1 MANKSCNPTTG
12 LHYRN
17 QADMLHCLSF
27 YSKCFNSSHCKH
39 FFHEVSSRNEG
50 MPTAL
55 IPTFINQTAAHC
67 NPWTTCA
74 TVFLLDG
81 PSKNPLFTIHTLWT
95 KTPLLDNSHLLR
107 MTRRVTLFI
116 FWAASN
122 HNSCNSHW
130 TCNMHHQGL
139 IKIAARACLG
149 KSCSGCYQTRA
160 IELSLS
166 QQL

>member
-1 MANKSCNPTTG
+1 MFMLLFSIQCKVKSYAIQLKRLEIQLYNVIYKPHTVANTSCNPTTG

-27 YSKCFNSSHCKH
+27 YSKDFNSSHCKH

-67 NPWTTCA
+67 NPQTTCA

-95 KTPLLDNSHLLR
+95 KTPVLDNSHLL
-107 MTRRVTLFI
+107 
-116 FWAASN
+116 
-122 HNSCNSHW
+122 
-130 TCNMHHQGL
+130 
-139 IKIAARACLG
+139 
-149 KSCSGCYQTRA
+149 
-160 IELSLS
+160 
-166 QQL
+166 